1 MKQVVPE
8 RFALL
13 CIMPANCKDS
23 IYTSGRINSS
33 RLDSR
38 PFYDHSAE
46 MTEDQHQNLPF

>member
-13 CIMPANCKDS
+13 RIMPANCKDS
-23 IYTSGRINSS
+23 IYMSARINSS
-33 RLDSR
+33 RLDFR

-46 MTEDQHQNLPF
+46 MTEDRYQNLPF